1 MSSVSFHFESEQAFF
16 QRIVGSASVLKEKFV
31 SVSAYFSVFAFAA
44 DYVPG
49 VSPLLAWFFF
59 KNTGFTVVQWKCI
72 GQLTAKL

>member
-1 MSSVSFHFESEQAFF
+1 
-16 QRIVGSASVLKEKFV
+16 
-31 SVSAYFSVFAFAA
+31 VFAFAA

-72 GQLTAKL
+72 GQRTAKL